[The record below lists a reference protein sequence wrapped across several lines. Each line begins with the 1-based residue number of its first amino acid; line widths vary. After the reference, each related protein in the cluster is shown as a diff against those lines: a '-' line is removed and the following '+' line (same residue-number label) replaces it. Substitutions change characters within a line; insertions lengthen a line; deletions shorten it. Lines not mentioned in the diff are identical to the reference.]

1 MDELERLDYYNVP
14 DDEVE
19 QLLEQRRL
27 PETLD
32 KFYDHILKRTERD
45 DLRSDMFVILKWV
58 LLAARRMNVEELL
71 DACGTLPPSGLR
83 FDERRRRI
91 CIEFPDRL
99 SGLIA
104 VSKSPNRDHQGLVTI
119 AHFSVRE
126 YLIRIKPTG
135 WPENTLRYDLKR
147 AQAYATKCCVAY
159 LLHFY
164 QTSHDPCP
172 FYGYAWRHWATH
184 AATHYVATTQ
194 LGTDMQTAT
203 AAPDYHT
210 TIHSSLS
217 LRLSNIVGYPYVY
230 GTSPS
235 DKALVTKT
243 LATCEISEGDS
254 LITISHRSA
263 LAQYEVFPVDIDQPQ
278 GSPPAPWYEPLP
290 DSVADAIRLII
301 IHPSSKPNDIISCS
315 QFVDSLD
322 NRPKYYALS
331 YNWKYNEVGPGISIL
346 VNGRAFSIRSNV
358 ARALRRLR
366 RESEAVVLWVDVICI
381 RMKDLYEHGYQ
392 VRLMDKI
399 YSTAEAVIMYL
410 DQDTDLGEACQTD
423 HAHDVDKIFSPD
435 KHCIACLTL
444 LFDQPLWNKTWI
456 LTEFVVARK
465 IVIMSDSNYIG
476 WPDMPLLTNDD
487 ESAVCPGTPECRS
500 NLRPNAGTL
509 STKQI
514 ERMRMYQQ
522 LRDNRLQNVS
532 DPSRTGLN
540 LQQLLFYSRELE
552 VTEPKDK
559 IITMF
564 NLATAAERI
573 EMLHWIDSNLSTQEI
588 SIAVAK
594 YCLEKQN
601 NLDLLSMNNL
611 RSYNYSDIEIKK
623 PDLPPPA
630 HFFRDK
636 CFWDPIILPSWVP
649 AWHCTM
655 WKAPLAPGEF
665 DPIQERIFAAA
676 PPLSGGI
683 EIQDDRAL
691 NLEAVMIDTIQSLYK
706 VEDFAYSEFN
716 ANAVLDPYSR
726 RPRLMGSHS
735 KGEPYEES
743 AAAEGEYGESQ
754 SAFEAFRTKY
764 TTPGQ
769 RRHVVMRTILASPPS
784 ADNTLTLVGEE
795 WWPAHGD
802 FAQYETL
809 ADDRSYRMVALGVG
823 GHVCLVPAWA
833 QQDDMIMILKGGAVP
848 YVLRKQPEQ
857 EVTYKLVGEW
867 YVIPVLPIWLSRLT
881 HRSYVYG
888 IMNGEAVPSDDQWSR
903 ILLV

>member
-32 KFYDHILKRTERD
+32 KFYDYILKRTERD

-58 LLAARRMNVEELL
+58 LLAARRMNVDELL
-71 DACGTLPPSGLR
+71 DACGTLPPSGVK

-91 CIEFPDRL
+91 CAEFPDRL

-104 VSKSPNRDHQGLVTI
+104 VSKSPGRDRQGLVTI

-126 YLIRIKPTG
+126 YLIRIKPMG
-135 WPENTLRYDLKR
+135 WPQDALRYDSKR
-147 AQAYATKCCVAY
+147 AQLYATKCCVTY
-159 LLHFY
+159 LLHFN
-164 QTSHDPCP
+164 QTSPDPCP

-184 AATHYVATTQ
+184 AASHYVATTQ
-194 LGTDMQTAT
+194 LGTDIQTAT

-217 LRLSNIVGYPYVY
+217 LRLYNIVGCPYVY

-254 LITISHRSA
+254 LTTISHLRA
-263 LAQYEVFPVDIDQPQ
+263 LAQCEVFPVDMGQSQ
-278 GSPPAPWYEPLP
+278 GSPLAPWYESLP

-301 IHPSSKPNDIISCS
+301 VHPSSKPNDIISCS

-322 NRPKYYALS
+322 NKPKYYALS
-331 YNWKYNEVGPGISIL
+331 YNWKYNDDGPGNSIL

-358 ARALRRLR
+358 ACALRRLR
-366 RESEAVVLWVDVICI
+366 RESEVVVLWVDVICI

-410 DQDTDLGEACQTD
+410 GEDIDPGKACQTD
-423 HAHDVDKIFSPD
+423 PARNVGKILSPD
-435 KHCIACLTL
+435 KHCIACLTS
-444 LFDQPLWNKTWI
+444 LFDRPLWNKTWI

-465 IVIMSDSNYIG
+465 VVIMSDSNYIG
-476 WPDMPLLTNDD
+476 WPDVPILTNDD
-487 ESAVCPGTPECRS
+487 ESAACPGTPECRS
-500 NLRPNAGTL
+500 NLRPTAGTL
-509 STKQI
+509 SPKQI
-514 ERMRMYQQ
+514 ERMRIYQR
-522 LRDNRLQNVS
+522 LRDNRLRNVS

-540 LQQLLFYSRELE
+540 LPQLLFYSRELE

-573 EMLHWIDSNLSTQEI
+573 EMLHWIDYNLSTQEI

-594 YCLEKQN
+594 YCLQKQN

-611 RSYNYSDIEIKK
+611 RHYDYNIEVKK
-623 PDLPPPA
+623 PDLPPPV
-630 HFFRDK
+630 HCFRDK
-636 CFWDPIILPSWVP
+636 CFGDPIILPSWVP

-665 DPIQERIFAAA
+665 DPIQERIFTAA
-676 PPLSGGI
+676 PPLSDSI

-691 NLEAVMIDTIQSLYK
+691 NLEAVMIDTIQSLYR
-706 VEDFAYSEFN
+706 VEDFGFSEFD
-716 ANAVLDPYSR
+716 ADAVLDPYSR
-726 RPRLMGSHS
+726 RSRLVCSHS
-735 KGEPYEES
+735 KGELCEES
-743 AAAEGEYGESQ
+743 AAAEGEYRESR
-754 SAFEAFRTKY
+754 SAFKAFRSKY

-769 RRHVVMRTILASPPS
+769 RRHVLMRTILASPLS
-784 ADNTLTLVGEE
+784 ADNTVTSVSEE

-802 FAQYETL
+802 FAQYKTL
-809 ADDRSYRMVALGVG
+809 ADDRLCRMVALGVG
-823 GHVCLVPAWA
+823 GHIGLVPAWA
-833 QQDDMIMILKGGAVP
+833 QQDDMIMVLKGGAVP
-848 YVLRKQPEQ
+848 YVLRTQPEQ
-857 EVTYKLVGEW
+857 EVIYKLVGEW
-867 YVIPVLPIWLSRLT
+867 YVIPLLRIRLGRLT
-881 HRSYVYG
+881 QRSYVYG
-888 IMNGEAVPSDDQWSR
+888 IMNGEAVPADNQWSR
-903 ILLV
+903 VLLV